1 MAKYH
6 EVGRFVLGDSKDEKL
21 IDWESAIF
29 HEEHAAEL
37 GELEAMVT
45 MAKLYLGQDREVLV
59 NCVVEVRRSEYRDIG
74 TLNNVYESNYSK
86 SQINVNIDGSVWNH
100 CVPYLGICGLLFPP

>member
-1 MAKYH
+1 MKIMSWLLLKRNIGPQGLVFLSWHENFWEKKIFFFLIQVHHEMAKYH

-59 NCVVEVRRSEYRDIG
+59 NCVVEVRRS
-74 TLNNVYESNYSK
+74 
-86 SQINVNIDGSVWNH
+86 
-100 CVPYLGICGLLFPP
+100 